1 MPACSGSSPSFT
13 GDFTQPSQTETC
25 RSFLHKVEIILD
37 EDRAGHVCVTAADLY
52 TVFWTVITIIRRFA
66 GPGRSPR
73 SDRSLLTVK
82 CEAAG
87 LLKIQTFGLTLTTLT
102 TLTETKDL
110 LLY

>member
-13 GDFTQPSQTETC
+13 GDFSQPSQTETC

-37 EDRAGHVCVTAADLY
+37 EARVGHVCVTADLY

-87 LLKIQTFGLTLTTLT
+87 LLKIQTFGLTLTLT